1 MRHFHHALGLA
12 TFVLASLG
20 TAQAHQVWLENNGG
34 QAQLFFGEFNDNLRE
49 TSPGALD
56 KFLATPTLAQQ
67 TASGTQQLSG
77 QRNATGFSYNAAS
90 QAQTLFA
97 SAAYPLIDRSKRN
110 EPALLWVPAAR
121 WVATPAQAVAANAQ
135 ALDLVPSGTPGQ
147 LMVSFNGMALPKTK
161 VQIVA
166 PSGWSR
172 EAQSDE
178 QGRVNFALPWKGL
191 YVAEVH
197 HSHKQGGEAQGKSY
211 GEASYVTT
219 LSFSVEDGMP
229 SPALPAAAK
238 P

>member
-1 MRHFHHALGLA
+1 MRHFRHALGLA
-12 TFVLASLG
+12 TFLLASLG

-34 QAQLFFGEFNDNLRE
+34 HAQLFFGEFNDNLRE

-121 WVATPAQAVAANAQ
+121 WVATPAQEVAANAQ
-135 ALDLVPSGTPGQ
+135 ALDLVPTGKPGQ
-147 LMVSFNGMALPKTK
+147 LMVSFNGKALPKTK

-197 HSHKQGGEAQGKSY
+197 HSHKQGGETQGKSY

-219 LSFSVEDGMP
+219 LSFSIEDGMP

>member
-20 TAQAHQVWLENNGG
+20 TAHAHQVWLENNGG

-77 QRNATGFSYNAAS
+77 QRNATGFSYTAAS

-121 WVATPAQAVAANAQ
+121 WVATPAQPVAANAQ
-135 ALDLVPSGTPGQ
+135 ALDLVPTGKPGQ

-219 LSFSVEDGMP
+219 LSFSIEDGMP
-229 SPALPAAAK
+229 SPSLPAAAK

>member
-1 MRHFHHALGLA
+1 MRHFYHALGLA
-12 TFVLASLG
+12 TFLLASLG

-34 QAQLFFGEFNDNLRE
+34 HAQLFFGEFNDNLRE

-56 KFLATPTLAQQ
+56 KFLGTPTLAQQ

-135 ALDLVPSGTPGQ
+135 ALDLVPTGKPGQ

-166 PSGWSR
+166 PPGWSR

-219 LSFSVEDGMP
+219 LSFSIEDGMP
-229 SPALPAAAK
+229 SPVLPAAAK

>member
-1 MRHFHHALGLA
+1 MRNFYHPIALA
-12 TFVLASLG
+12 TLLLASLG
-20 TAQAHQVWLENNGG
+20 SAQAHQVWLENDGG
-34 QAQLFFGEFNDNLRE
+34 QTQLFFGEFNDNLRE

-67 TASGTQQLSG
+67 TASGTLQLSG
-77 QRNATGFSYNAAS
+77 RRNATGFSYNAAS

-97 SAAYPLIDRSKRN
+97 SASYPLIDRSKRN

-121 WVATPAQAVAANAQ
+121 WVATPGQAVAANAQ
-135 ALDLVPSGTPGQ
+135 ALDLVPTGKPGQ

-178 QGRVNFALPWKGL
+178 QGRVSFALPWKGL

>member
-1 MRHFHHALGLA
+1 MRHFRHALGLA
-12 TFVLASLG
+12 TFLLASLG

-34 QAQLFFGEFNDNLRE
+34 HAQLFFGEFNDNLRE

-135 ALDLVPSGTPGQ
+135 ALDLVPTGKPGQ

-219 LSFSVEDGMP
+219 LSFSIEDGMP

>member
-1 MRHFHHALGLA
+1 VQSNSFTYPASKEIFMRNFYHPIALA
-12 TFVLASLG
+12 TLLLASLG
-20 TAQAHQVWLENNGG
+20 TAQAHQVWLENDGG

-67 TASGTQQLSG
+67 TAGGTQQLSG

-121 WVATPAQAVAANAQ
+121 WVATPTQAVAVNAQ
-135 ALDLVPSGTPGQ
+135 ALDLVPTGQPGQ
-147 LMVSFNGMALPKTK
+147 FMVSFNGLALPKAK

-166 PSGWSR
+166 PR
-172 EAQSDE
+172 A
-178 QGRVNFALPWKGL
+178 GRARRKATSKAGSTLPCPGRACTWPRCITATSK
-191 YVAEVH
+191 
-197 HSHKQGGEAQGKSY
+197 
-211 GEASYVTT
+211 
-219 LSFSVEDGMP
+219 
-229 SPALPAAAK
+229 AAK
-238 P
+238 RKASAMAKPAM

>member
-77 QRNATGFSYNAAS
+77 QRNATGFSYYAAS

-121 WVATPAQAVAANAQ
+121 WVATPAQAVAVNAQ
-135 ALDLVPSGTPGQ
+135 ALDLVPTGTPGQ

>member
-12 TFVLASLG
+12 TFLLASLG

-77 QRNATGFSYNAAS
+77 QRNAAGFSYNAAS
-90 QAQTLFA
+90 QAKTLFA

-135 ALDLVPSGTPGQ
+135 ALDLVPTGKPGQ
-147 LMVSFNGMALPKTK
+147 LMVSFNGTALPKTK

-219 LSFSVEDGMP
+219 LSFSIEDGMP

>member
-1 MRHFHHALGLA
+1 MRHFYHPIALA
-12 TFVLASLG
+12 TLLLTSLC
-20 TAQAHQVWLENNGG
+20 TAQAHQVWLENDGD

-67 TASGTQQLSG
+67 TARGTQQLSG

-97 SAAYPLIDRSKRN
+97 STVYPLIDRSKRN

-121 WVATPAQAVAANAQ
+121 WVATPTQAVAVNAQ
-135 ALDLVPSGTPGQ
+135 ALDLVPTGQPGQ
-147 LMVSFNGMALPKTK
+147 FMVSFNGLALPKAK

-197 HSHKQGGEAQGKSY
+197 HSDKQGGEAQGKRY

-219 LSFSVEDGMP
+219 LSFSLKDGMP
-229 SPALPAAAK
+229 SPALPAAPK

>member
-110 EPALLWVPAAR
+110 ERALLWVPAAR

-135 ALDLVPSGTPGQ
+135 ALDLVPTGTPGQ

>member
-97 SAAYPLIDRSKRN
+97 SAAYPLIDRSKRD

-135 ALDLVPSGTPGQ
+135 ALDLVPTGTPGQ

>member
-1 MRHFHHALGLA
+1 MRHFRHALGLA
-12 TFVLASLG
+12 TFLLASLG

-34 QAQLFFGEFNDNLRE
+34 HAQLFFGEFNDNLRE

-77 QRNATGFSYNAAS
+77 QRNATGFSYNTAS

-121 WVATPAQAVAANAQ
+121 WVATPAQALAANAQ
-135 ALDLVPSGTPGQ
+135 ALDLVPTGKPGQ

-219 LSFSVEDGMP
+219 LSFSIEDGMP
-229 SPALPAAAK
+229 SPALPAATK

>member
-97 SAAYPLIDRSKRN
+97 SAAYPLIDRSKRD

-135 ALDLVPSGTPGQ
+135 ALDLVPTGTPGQ

-197 HSHKQGGEAQGKSY
+197 HSHKQGGEAQCKRY
-211 GEASYVTT
+211 GEASYETT

>member
-56 KFLATPTLAQQ
+56 KFLTTPTLAQQ

-135 ALDLVPSGTPGQ
+135 ALDLVPTGTPGQ

>member
-12 TFVLASLG
+12 TFLLASLG

-56 KFLATPTLAQQ
+56 KFLTTPTLAQQ

-121 WVATPAQAVAANAQ
+121 WVATPGQAVAANAQ
-135 ALDLVPSGTPGQ
+135 ALDLVPTGKPGQ

-178 QGRVNFALPWKGL
+178 QGRVSFALPWKGL

>member
-97 SAAYPLIDRSKRN
+97 STAYPLIDRSKRN

-135 ALDLVPSGTPGQ
+135 ALDLVPTGTPGQ

>member
-135 ALDLVPSGTPGQ
+135 ALDLVPTGTPGQ

>member
-110 EPALLWVPAAR
+110 ERALLWVPAAR
-121 WVATPAQAVAANAQ
+121 WVATPAQAVAPNAQ
-135 ALDLVPSGTPGQ
+135 ALDLVPTGTPGQ

>member
-67 TASGTQQLSG
+67 TTSGTQQLSG

-135 ALDLVPSGTPGQ
+135 ALDLVPTGTPGQ

>member
-12 TFVLASLG
+12 TFLLASLG

-135 ALDLVPSGTPGQ
+135 ALDLVPTGKPGQ

-219 LSFSVEDGMP
+219 LSFRIEDGMP

>member
-1 MRHFHHALGLA
+1 MRSFYHPFALA
-12 TFVLASLG
+12 TLLLASLG
-20 TAQAHQVWLENNGG
+20 SAQAHQVWLENDGG

-67 TASGTQQLSG
+67 TASGTLQLSG
-77 QRNATGFSYNAAS
+77 RRNATGFSYNAAS

-178 QGRVNFALPWKGL
+178 QGRVSFALPWKGL

>member
-97 SAAYPLIDRSKRN
+97 SAAYPLIDRSKRD
-110 EPALLWVPAAR
+110 EPALLRVPAAR

-135 ALDLVPSGTPGQ
+135 ALDLVPTGTPGQ

>member
-1 MRHFHHALGLA
+1 MRQLHHPLGLA
-12 TFVLASLG
+12 VLLCVSLG

-56 KFLATPTLAQQ
+56 KFLATPTLIQQ
-67 TASGTQQLSG
+67 TASGTQQLTG
-77 QRNATGFSYNAAS
+77 QQTSTGFSYSAAS

-97 SAAYPLIDRSKRN
+97 SAAYPLIERNQRN
-110 EPALLWVPAAR
+110 EAALLWVPAAR
-121 WVATPAQAVAANAQ
+121 WVATPAQAVIANAQ
-135 ALDLVPSGTPGQ
+135 ALDLVPTGQSGQ
-147 LMVSFNGMALPKTK
+147 FQVSFNGQPLPKAK
-161 VQIVA
+161 VQIAA

-172 EAQSDE
+172 EVQSDE

-197 HSHKQGGEAQGKSY
+197 HSDKQGGEAQGKRY

-219 LSFSVEDGMP
+219 LSFSVKDGMP
-229 SPALPAAAK
+229 SPALPSAAK

>member
-1 MRHFHHALGLA
+1 MRHFHHPIGLA
-12 TFVLASLG
+12 AVLLACLG
-20 TAQAHQVWLENNGG
+20 TAQAHQVWLENSGG

-56 KFLATPTLAQQ
+56 KFLATPTLLQQ
-67 TASGTQQLSG
+67 TAGGTQQLAG
-77 QRNATGFSYNAAS
+77 KQTGTGFSYQAAN

-97 SAAYPLIDRSKRN
+97 SAAYPLIERSQRN
-110 EPALLWVPAAR
+110 ESAMLWVPAAR
-121 WVATPAQAVAANAQ
+121 WVNTPAQAVAANAQ
-135 ALDLVPSGTPGQ
+135 ALDMVPTGQPGQ
-147 LMVSFNGMALPKTK
+147 FQVSFNGQALPKAK
-161 VQIVA
+161 VQIAA

-197 HSHKQGGEAQGKSY
+197 HSDKSGGEAQGKRY

-219 LSFSVEDGMP
+219 LSFSVQDGMP
-229 SPALPAAAK
+229 SPALPSAVK

>member
-1 MRHFHHALGLA
+1 MRHFHHALGL
-12 TFVLASLG
+12 TSLLLASLG
-20 TAQAHQVWLENNGG
+20 SAQAHQVWLENNGG

-56 KFLATPTLAQQ
+56 RFLATPTLVQQ
-67 TASGTQQLSG
+67 SVEGTRQVSG
-77 QRNATGFSYNAAS
+77 QRNATSFSYDAAS
-90 QAQTLFA
+90 QAETLFA

-121 WVATPAQAVAANAQ
+121 WVAKPTQAVAANAQ
-135 ALDLVPSGTPGQ
+135 ALDLVPTGTPGQ
-147 LMVSFNGMALPKTK
+147 LMVSFNGMALPNTK
-161 VQIVA
+161 VQMVA

-178 QGRVNFALPWKGL
+178 QGKVSFSLPWKGQ

-197 HSHKQGGEAQGKSY
+197 HSHKQVGEAQGKSY

-219 LSFSVEDGMP
+219 LSFSVEEGMP
-229 SPALPAAAK
+229 SPALPASAK

>member
-90 QAQTLFA
+90 QAQTL
-97 SAAYPLIDRSKRN
+97 
-110 EPALLWVPAAR
+110 
-121 WVATPAQAVAANAQ
+121 
-135 ALDLVPSGTPGQ
+135 
-147 LMVSFNGMALPKTK
+147 
-161 VQIVA
+161 
-166 PSGWSR
+166 
-172 EAQSDE
+172 
-178 QGRVNFALPWKGL
+178 
-191 YVAEVH
+191 
-197 HSHKQGGEAQGKSY
+197 
-211 GEASYVTT
+211 
-219 LSFSVEDGMP
+219 
-229 SPALPAAAK
+229 LPA
-238 P
+238 PPIP